1 MSGPTGGV
9 VIVSGGSR
17 GLGLDV
23 ARVFLESGWR
33 VATFSRSSSE
43 GIEALAKLGG
53 DRFYWQALNVAEGA
67 ALARFAGKV
76 GRTWGGVDVL
86 VNNAGTGADGI
97 LALMSG
103 EEIERTV
110 AVNLTSVLHL
120 TQGCAKWMIRA
131 SRGCIV
137 NVSSVNAVRGHAG
150 VAAYSASKAGV
161 DGITRAMARELGPR
175 GIRVNSVA
183 PGYFESEMVKSLD
196 GSARARIVRR
206 TPLGRLARVSEIT
219 SVIQYLASDAASFIT
234 GQTIVVDGGITC

>member
-1 MSGPTGGV
+1 MSDPAGGI

-33 VATFSRSSSE
+33 VATFSRSSSA
-43 GIEALAKLGG
+43 GIKALAELGG
-53 DRFYWQALNVAEGA
+53 ERFYWESLDIAEGA
-67 ALARFAGKV
+67 ALARFVGKV

-86 VNNAGTGADGI
+86 VNNAGIGADGV
-97 LALMSG
+97 LTLMSG
-103 EEIERTV
+103 EEIDHTV

-183 PGYFESEMVKSLD
+183 PGYFETDMVKSLD
-196 GSARARIVRR
+196 GSARARIARR
-206 TPLGRLARVSEIT
+206 TPLGRLAQVSEIT